1 MTILRLK
8 SQCTWGEAMQLEVT
22 AATEVEL
29 PMLPSQQ
36 HVALPFGL
44 LPIAV
49 LCVIR
54 CWLSY
59 LPESMFQPS
68 LALV

>member
-1 MTILRLK
+1 
-8 SQCTWGEAMQLEVT
+8 MQLEVT